1 MNNNEKMLEN
11 YSMQINSIGKVCNA
25 VMKNISDKLKVEDM
39 KILYDNKEIKNF
51 LESVEL
57 KNKIEVMK
65 NFEWEIYMKRI
76 EEITRQSIFLYESN
90 ITRKMIDSITIAMYQ
105 ISKVQKNFIDM
116 LMKSTSVNISPIF
129 KTLSISIEEI
139 NNNPDSLL
147 NWMKYYDKM
156 SKFFWIMPYKIS
168 TEELREILQNVATE
182 KEFDLYISKYF
193 NKNKVNTMIEDI
205 KNMLTNK
212 NQKRLFNQIILAY
225 ESRSYALASIGII
238 TMIDN
243 FLSFYLIDKGCTSR
257 VKLFEPIIKDLE
269 LKIKKSNFLFIVMM
283 VNSNINLL
291 YEQIEFNSRISIK
304 TNKKSRRNPIA
315 HGKSYSYKK
324 IDTIMLF
331 NTMYYLLIIQRKLIK
346 YKNSLY
352 RNSRKKEF
360 YILDKGEK
368 EKIRAKIQNKSNK
381 VY

>member
-1 MNNNEKMLEN
+1 MLEN

-25 VMKNISDKLKVEDM
+25 VMKNISDKLKVEDI

-168 TEELREILQNVATE
+168 TE
-182 KEFDLYISKYF
+182 
-193 NKNKVNTMIEDI
+193 
-205 KNMLTNK
+205 
-212 NQKRLFNQIILAY
+212 
-225 ESRSYALASIGII
+225 
-238 TMIDN
+238 
-243 FLSFYLIDKGCTSR
+243 
-257 VKLFEPIIKDLE
+257 
-269 LKIKKSNFLFIVMM
+269 
-283 VNSNINLL
+283 
-291 YEQIEFNSRISIK
+291 
-304 TNKKSRRNPIA
+304 
-315 HGKSYSYKK
+315 
-324 IDTIMLF
+324 
-331 NTMYYLLIIQRKLIK
+331 
-346 YKNSLY
+346 
-352 RNSRKKEF
+352 
-360 YILDKGEK
+360 
-368 EKIRAKIQNKSNK
+368 
-381 VY
+381 

>member
-1 MNNNEKMLEN
+1 
-11 YSMQINSIGKVCNA
+11 MQINSIGKVCNA
-25 VMKNISDKLKVEDM
+25 VMKNISDKLKVEDI

-57 KNKIEVMK
+57 KYKIEVMK

-212 NQKRLFNQIILAY
+212 NQKRLFDQIILAY

-346 YKNSLY
+346 YKNNL
-352 RNSRKKEF
+352 
-360 YILDKGEK
+360 
-368 EKIRAKIQNKSNK
+368 
-381 VY
+381 